1 MKCIILAAGASTR
14 MRPLTDDLPKCLLS
28 VGGKTILQRT
38 IELVSAAGV
47 EQIGIVLGFEA
58 ERIRKF
64 VKGRFPFHRMR
75 FVVNPKYASTNNAF
89 SLLMAREFF
98 MSEEKRNAPLQEL
111 LLLDSDIVF
120 SPELLP
126 FLIGHESPDRIAVR
140 VEGDHDDEE
149 IGVKVDRNTNIVK
162 IGKAI
167 PAGER
172 FGESIGIELFSPPG
186 ARVLFETVERRVRE
200 GSGRT
205 EFYEDSFQ
213 EMIDSG
219 ARIRAV
225 DVSRFPAVEI
235 DTREDLEVAE
245 NIIIP
250 QIELAGSPGR

>member
-1 MKCIILAAGASTR
+1 VKCIILAAGASTR

-38 IELVSAAGV
+38 IELVSAVGV
-47 EQIGIVLGFEA
+47 KQIGIVLGYRA

-64 VKGRFPFHRMR
+64 VKERFPFHRVR
-75 FVVNPKYASTNNAF
+75 FVVNPKFASTNNAF

-98 MSEEKRNAPLQEL
+98 MSEARRNAPLQEL

-126 FLIGHESPDRIAVR
+126 FLIAHESPHRIAVR
-140 VEGDHDDEE
+140 VQGDHDDEE
-149 IGVKVDRNTNIVK
+149 IGVSVDRNTDIVK

-167 PAGER
+167 PRAER
-172 FGESIGIELFSPPG
+172 FGESIGIELFSPSG
-186 ARVLFETVERRVRE
+186 GQALFETVEQRVRT

-213 EMIDSG
+213 EMIDKG

-235 DTREDLEVAE
+235 DTPEDLEVAE
-245 NIIIP
+245 NVIIP
-250 QIELAGSPGR
+250 QIVIAGSSGR